1 MKWATA
7 VIAAPRQHH
16 CLTRC
21 LRFLSANGLRSPVVY
36 AEPGLQP
43 TEEDLR
49 LAEILFR
56 PNTESEP
63 IPFLQHSPE
72 GRFGNF
78 QNWLQAGADLLE
90 TAPDADV
97 YLICEDDAIVCHGA
111 IEFVEQWLWP
121 AVRCGA
127 VSLYSAA
134 SNDLIR
140 HRIPSLVP
148 FNRRGML
155 GALAMAFRRECLE
168 SLVRSPEI
176 QHWQGQMSQRG
187 KFPPRWELSAID
199 TWVGNRMSDSHWKIW
214 CFTRSLVNHWVP
226 PGLRSN
232 STLGNGPNIGRRCPL
247 RYVGDDPGNLN
258 KIFEKISV
266 TPVR

>member
-7 VIAAPRQHH
+7 VIAAPRPQP

-21 LRFLSANGLRSPVVY
+21 LQSLHRNGLTPRVY
-36 AEPGLQP
+36 AEPGLEP
-43 TEEDLR
+43 TADDLA
-49 LAEILFR
+49 LSVFVQR
-56 PNTESEP
+56 PVRESEP

-90 TAPDADV
+90 TNPDADV
-97 YLICEDDAIVCHGA
+97 YLICEDDAIVCNGA
-111 IEFVEQWLWP
+111 IPFVEEWLWP

-127 VSLYSAA
+127 VSLYSAV
-134 SNDLIR
+134 SNDLMR
-140 HRIPSLVP
+140 HKVANLVP

-199 TWVGNRMSDSHWKIW
+199 TWVGNRMSDAHWKIW
-214 CFTRSLVNHWVP
+214 CFSRSLVNHWVP
-226 PGLRSN
+226 PGLKSN

-247 RYVGDDPGNLN
+247 RYVGDEPGDLSIIFRAIKIDP
-258 KIFEKISV
+258 V
-266 TPVR
+266 M